1 AVRFAAAIMR
11 CLEKEPGQR
20 WQSAEELL
28 AHLEVFA
35 TPGSGTVTVSRGTP
49 RVRKLRPALI
59 TTVVLLTGL
68 LAAGL
73 VLGPGRH
80 AREQRWARERAI
92 PQLLTLA
99 EVGDWESAY
108 TLARKVDAILPGDS
122 LFNALRP
129 RFARSASLHTT
140 PPGAKV
146 WRKQYGAPDSTWIL
160 LGRTPLDS
168 VLLSLSGGGALYLN
182 ANRLRIEAPGYRTLD
197 LVGFPFSDSLLTLD

>member
-1 AVRFAAAIMR
+1 
-11 CLEKEPGQR
+11 
-20 WQSAEELL
+20 
-28 AHLEVFA
+28 
-35 TPGSGTVTVSRGTP
+35 
-49 RVRKLRPALI
+49 
-59 TTVVLLTGL
+59 
-68 LAAGL
+68 
-73 VLGPGRH
+73 PGRH

-129 RFARSASLHTT
+129 RFARRASLHTT

-197 LVGFPFSDSLLTLD
+197 LVGFPFSDSLLTLDADRALPAEMVRIGGGDLDVAYPGFE